1 MILALLRGN
10 GLMIIS
16 SVFRTKG
23 SPLIKTMPRYIQN
36 NPAGRQLQPAV
47 KRDGIAPAYVAGAP
61 KLGFVLD
68 RSESMKSLVDQAI
81 AGFNG
86 LVDEQRAL
94 QDAAGQGAGFSLT
107 LFNDTIRLLYDAL
120 PIAEVPPLSRKL
132 YEPAGGT
139 ALNDAIGSMIQT
151 IGKRATRS
159 TRVLIAILTDGAENS
174 SRSFSVAD
182 ILQMITYRRTTYDWQ
197 FIFIGPREA
206 LDYALSI
213 GIPKSNVVSFSADG
227 AGITAI
233 MARLSKSMKAYQL
246 GDRRYALKLR
256 N

>member
-1 MILALLRGN
+1 
-10 GLMIIS
+10 
-16 SVFRTKG
+16 
-23 SPLIKTMPRYIQN
+23 MPRYIQN
-36 NPAGRQLQPAV
+36 NPAARQLQPAV
-47 KRDGIAPAYVAGAP
+47 KRDGIAPAHAAGAP
-61 KLGFVLD
+61 ELGFVLD

-86 LVDEQRAL
+86 LVDEQGAFL
-94 QDAAGQGAGFSLT
+94 GAAGQGTSFSLT
-107 LFNDTIRLLYDAL
+107 LFNDTVRLLYDAL
-120 PIAEVPPLSRKL
+120 PIAEVPPLSRRL

-151 IGKRATRS
+151 IGKRTRHG
-159 TRVLIAILTDGAENS
+159 TRVLIAILTDGEENA
-174 SRSFSVAD
+174 SRKFSKVD

-197 FIFIGPREA
+197 FIFIGPPEA

>member
-1 MILALLRGN
+1 MQK
-10 GLMIIS
+10 S
-16 SVFRTKG
+16 S
-23 SPLIKTMPRYIQN
+23 
-36 NPAGRQLQPAV
+36 AQLQNAPGADAPLE
-47 KRDGIAPAYVAGAP
+47 KTDTSELGII
-61 KLGFVLD
+61 LD
-68 RSESMKSLVDQAI
+68 QSASMSSLVNEAL
-81 AGFNG
+81 AAFNN
-86 LVDEQRAL
+86 LLEEQRNLKGTTSSSA
-94 QDAAGQGAGFSLT
+94 FSLT
-107 LFNDTIRLLYDAL
+107 LFNFTVRLVYDGV
-120 PIAEVPPLSRKL
+120 PIAEAKPLTRDL
-132 YEPAGGT
+132 YEPSGGT

-151 IGKRATRS
+151 IGKRTRRG
-159 TRVLIAILTDGAENS
+159 TRVLIAILTDGEENA
-174 SRSFSVAD
+174 SRKFSKAD

-197 FIFIGPREA
+197 FIFIGPPGA